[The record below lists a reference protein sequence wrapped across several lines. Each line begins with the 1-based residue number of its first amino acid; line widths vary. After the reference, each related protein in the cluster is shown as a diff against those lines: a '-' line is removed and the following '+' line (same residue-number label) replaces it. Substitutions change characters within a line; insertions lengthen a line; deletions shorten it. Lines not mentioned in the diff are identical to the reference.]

1 MYFLLTIIPIA
12 LLVFALVD
20 AITTD
25 DAQVQHLPKFG
36 WIILIVILP
45 LAGSI
50 AWLVAGK
57 NRSGSNREHVP
68 LGDPRRHE
76 EVVTRF
82 RSEADDLAEIER
94 EIEHH
99 EREARIRRLEAEIAA
114 RKREKN

>member
-1 MYFLLTIIPIA
+1 MYFLLTVIPIA

-25 DAQVQHLPKFG
+25 DSQVQHLPKF
-36 WIILIVILP
+36 WWLVLIVILP

-57 NRSGSNREHVP
+57 SRGHTTREHVP

-76 EVVTRF
+76 EVVARF
-82 RSEADDLAEIER
+82 RSEADELAEIER
-94 EIEHH
+94 EIEYH